1 MKLRI
6 VAVGHRTPEWINT
19 GFAEYAR
26 RLPREMPLELREIKP
41 ADRSANTSAAALRQL
56 LNVEVSRIRAA
67 LFVGGLTVVLDERGK
82 AMTTLQLARLV
93 ERWRQDGRDVTFVIG
108 GADGIADELKQDADL
123 VLSLSAL
130 TLPHA
135 LCRVLLA
142 EQLYRAAS
150 VLAGHPYHRQ

>member
-1 MKLRI
+1 
-6 VAVGHRTPEWINT
+6 VAVGHRMPEWINT

-41 ADRSANTSAAALRQL
+41 ADRSANSSAAVLRQL
-56 LNVEVSRIRAA
+56 LHVEASRIRSA
-67 LFVGGLTVVLDERGK
+67 LPAGGVTVVLDERGK
-82 AMTTLQLARLV
+82 AMSTLQLARLL

-108 GADGIADELKQDADL
+108 GADGIDDELKKEADL
-123 VLSLSAL
+123 ALALSAL
-130 TLPHA
+130 TLPHS

-150 VLAGHPYHRQ
+150 VLAGHPYHRA

>member
-1 MKLRI
+1 M
-6 VAVGHRTPEWINT
+6 PEWINA
-19 GFAEYAR
+19 GFAEYVR
-26 RLPREMPLELREIKP
+26 RLPRETPLELREIRP
-41 ADRSANTSAAALRQL
+41 ADRSANTGAAALGQL
-56 LNVEVSRIRAA
+56 LNLEASRIKAA
-67 LFVGGLTVVLDERGK
+67 LFAGGVTVVLDERGK
-82 AMTTLQLARLV
+82 AMTTLQLARLM

-108 GADGIADELKQDADL
+108 GADGIAGQLKKDADL
-123 VLSLSAL
+123 VLSLSLL